1 MWSTKTLRW
10 RLRERAAGKP
20 EASDSLCRF
29 SQFQQLIQPRG
40 SSKHEET
47 WWSIYHSQTG
57 KTHTH
62 TPSFI
67 TASKSAS
74 LKIQGSPSETWRETE
89 SLPAGA
95 FLVAGGLKSSPQ
107 TIHGALT
114 AAETGGGGG
123 GDEGRVKGLSPE
135 KHEHNK
141 HFKKL
146 KTNVVFSKGL
156 KAAHP

>member
-1 MWSTKTLRW
+1 MIHLSQ
-10 RLRERAAGKP
+10 
-20 EASDSLCRF
+20 SDRDN
-29 SQFQQLIQPRG
+29 
-40 SSKHEET
+40 
-47 WWSIYHSQTG
+47 
-57 KTHTH
+57 THTH

-67 TASKSAS
+67 IASKSAS

-89 SLPAGA
+89 SLPAGG

-114 AAETGGGGG
+114 AAETGGG